1 MSRTSRLAIV
11 LVLNLVLVAGLI
23 AVGITAHSLGVLAE
37 GVDYIADAA
46 AIGVSLF
53 AIWLANRPVTDSRPQ
68 GYHRATDVAA
78 MVNVGWLLALS
89 VLVAVG
95 AVTRLASG
103 VQQVHGLPVLVV
115 SGIAAL
121 VMLGGAFILRGDAA
135 DDGPDERDL
144 NVRAVLL
151 DTAADAAAA
160 SGVAV
165 TGGIILATG
174 GFYWL
179 DPTVALLI
187 AAVVTVHAVRLLNDI
202 VRSFRSE
209 HLA

>member
-1 MSRTSRLAIV
+1 VSRTSRLAIV

-135 DDGPDERDL
+135 DDGPDDRDL